1 MKNIYKYLLLFVATA
16 LIVSCNE
23 EDLEPTLAQQRD
35 LATGINTAADLAS
48 VLNSAYDRMTSSGHY
63 GRNTII
69 MGDVRTDNAY
79 STMNSGRF
87 SSSNMDHTAQGYG
100 PWGTIYGVIAITN
113 IVIGADGSSLTG
125 SQTAISHT
133 QGQAYAL
140 RALAHFDLLRMY
152 GQHFI
157 TGQGGGASLGVPYV
171 KTYKNPDNLTP
182 ARDTVLSNL
191 GDINADL
198 TQAITMMGATLPNGG
213 DAAYM
218 TKAGAYAIGARVF
231 LYAGSI
237 DSGLYST
244 AGTMAKWVID
254 NSGTTPVSAAGFN
267 GSYKTD
273 YASNAIFELSF
284 TGTDNR
290 GINGCAYILRG
301 TSYGDVRILTRDRTK
316 AMTSTDLLDIA
327 EVGDVRFAA
336 NMIGLAQAQQTV
348 LGKYPTMDGSD
359 NITLFRIEE
368 MHLIYAEAML
378 RGGDAAT
385 AKTYL
390 NNIPAVRGLG
400 ADFYASATLDNI
412 LLERRKEFYFEG
424 LRYDD
429 LLRTGKGMPL
439 VDPFKQMNDD
449 KTGSPPGFG
458 DYNTAYPI
466 GTGELNANPNMVE
479 NYGY

>member
-1 MKNIYKYLLLFVATA
+1 MKNIYKYLILFVATA

-23 EDLEPTLAQQRD
+23 DDLEPTLAQDKD
-35 LATGINTAADLAS
+35 LGTGINTAADLAS

-63 GRNTII
+63 GRNTLI

-87 SSSNMDHTAQGYG
+87 AASNMDHTAQGYG
-100 PWGTIYGVIAITN
+100 PWSTIYGVIAITN
-113 IVIGADGSSLTG
+113 IVIGADTASLTG

-133 QGQAYAL
+133 VGQAHAL

-157 TGQGGGASLGVPYV
+157 TGQGGGSALGVPYV

-182 ARDTVLSNL
+182 ARDTVGSNL
-191 GDINADL
+191 NDISADL
-198 TQAITMMGATLPNGG
+198 TQGISMMSTSL
-213 DAAYM
+213 DTSAAYM
-218 TKAGAYAIGARVF
+218 TVAGAYAIGARAL
-231 LYAGSI
+231 LYAGSVN
-237 DSGLYST
+237 SSLYAT

-254 NSGTTPVSAAGFN
+254 NSGKTPVSAAGFN
-267 GSYKTD
+267 ASFNTD

-290 GINGCAYILRG
+290 GINGMAYILRG

-316 AMTSTDLLDIA
+316 AMTSPDLLDIA

-348 LGKYPTMDGSD
+348 LGKYPTMSGAD
-359 NITLFRIEE
+359 NLTIFRIEE

-390 NNIPAVRGLG
+390 NNIPATRGLG